1 MAPLLV
7 TLSDLEA
14 YFCCWIF
21 LYHVLFTVCLH
32 MNWNVHLAC
41 NFNCI
46 FENGLL
52 KVTASHVHCNI
63 SSSRSFPTSSLSSVI
78 FHTAVE
84 QLTRYQLT

>member
-41 NFNCI
+41 
-46 FENGLL
+46 
-52 KVTASHVHCNI
+52 
-63 SSSRSFPTSSLSSVI
+63 
-78 FHTAVE
+78 
-84 QLTRYQLT
+84 